1 MTDYRIPDLAL
12 LMKTHRLAPWP
23 GSGAGESLGPGSRA
37 RMMLDR
43 ATR

>member
-1 MTDYRIPDLAL
+1 MTDYRIPDLAM

-23 GSGAGESLGPGSRA
+23 GAGTEGVAPGARA
-37 RMMLDR
+37 KMMLDR